1 MFEHG
6 LRQASMALLLALAT
20 VAPAN
25 ADGPAAGFKLDP
37 ERTVISPEV
46 GRQRL
51 VICGHRP
58 AAPSG
63 AQNAGIQ
70 RQNQYVAA
78 RNRFAGLK
86 DAHVLIGPGPEHQEK
101 QL

>member
-1 MFEHG
+1 MRLTGKGRSF
-6 LRQASMALLLALAT
+6 AT
-20 VAPAN
+20 IGQP
-25 ADGPAAGFKLDP
+25 PP
-37 ERTVISPEV
+37 
-46 GRQRL
+46 
-51 VICGHRP
+51 C
-58 AAPSG
+58 G